1 MYLLKYIF
9 FFTLPGL
16 LHGVTVGE
24 KFVPAGVFK
33 ALGVT
38 ALIPR
43 SFSIDAKPK
52 LTENV
57 EQEFFRDNPAR
68 GVGGQLKFRII
79 YLMYFIY
86 NML

>member
-1 MYLLKYIF
+1 M
-9 FFTLPGL
+9 
-16 LHGVTVGE
+16 HGVTVGE

-43 SFSIDAKPK
+43 SFNIDAKPK

-57 EQEFFRDNPAR
+57 EQEFFRDKPAR
-68 GVGGQLKFRII
+68 GVGGQLKLVII
-79 YLMYFIY
+79 NFIHYLDRLHIVRNYLAY
-86 NML
+86 LG

>member
-1 MYLLKYIF
+1 M
-9 FFTLPGL
+9 
-16 LHGVTVGE
+16 HGVTVGE

-68 GVGGQLKFRII
+68 GVGGQLKLALIKINLF
-79 YLMYFIY
+79 YLQYVVIRNY
-86 NML
+86 